1 MSKILVFTKTNDYN
15 NLPLRSDVY
24 SILTELSKK
33 HEIHIF
39 DNKKSELIYFDQCVT
54 KSYKLNLL
62 FTRKLYFIY
71 NYISFL
77 FFLIFNRNKYDCIQ
91 IFYVREEFLV
101 LPFLLKLKANKINIF
116 VYGSDFYVRNIIRDN
131 FHRLYNFAN
140 VINFTNPILLRE
152 FNSFYRNRYEKKLF
166 VLDFPFPHL
175 ELYKEFK
182 ITDKKYSKEQL
193 EIDSDKIVL
202 SIGTNV
208 NAFEQH
214 EKIIDQILRLK
225 KPERFH
231 LIFNLSYHG
240 SKPNRCVEL
249 QNVIKS
255 KLVSFK
261 YSIFEGYQTN
271 EFIAKIRLATDCLIN
286 LRETDQLVLSMLESN
301 LAFSYVITGKWL
313 PYEEYL
319 NRVSASVINNFE
331 ELEEAIEKFVLVRN
345 SHEFE
350 ETLLHNKN
358 EITKRF
364 SFEKAIVQWNRLYH
378 N

>member
-1 MSKILVFTKTNDYN
+1 
-15 NLPLRSDVY
+15 
-24 SILTELSKK
+24 
-33 HEIHIF
+33 
-39 DNKKSELIYFDQCVT
+39 
-54 KSYKLNLL
+54 
-62 FTRKLYFIY
+62 
-71 NYISFL
+71 
-77 FFLIFNRNKYDCIQ
+77 
-91 IFYVREEFLV
+91 
-101 LPFLLKLKANKINIF
+101 
-116 VYGSDFYVRNIIRDN
+116 
-131 FHRLYNFAN
+131 

-152 FNSFYRNRYEKKLF
+152 FNSFYKNRYEKKLF